1 METISD
7 ITYEM
12 VTLDDA
18 GNLYR
23 RKMSLPLNYPP
34 AHWVLD
40 RICHEDGLFQ
50 VSEGDF
56 GECDFVSSEHIARL
70 SFHRI
75 ADVERTD
82 DATRQNND

>member
-1 METISD
+1 METMND

-56 GECDFVSSEHIARL
+56 GECDFVSSVHIAKL

-75 ADVERTD
+75 ADGEHAD
-82 DATRQNND
+82 DTTRQNND

>member
-1 METISD
+1 METMSG

-12 VTLDDA
+12 VTLDDT

-23 RKMSLPLNYPP
+23 MKLTLPLNYPP

-56 GECDFVSSEHIARL
+56 GECDFVSSEHIAKL

-75 ADVERTD
+75 ADVERANDT
-82 DATRQNND
+82 TRQNND

>member
-1 METISD
+1 METMSD

-12 VTLDDA
+12 VTLDDT

-56 GECDFVSSEHIARL
+56 GECDFVSSEHIAKL

-82 DATRQNND
+82 DTAHQNND

>member
-1 METISD
+1 MKTMND

-23 RKMSLPLNYPP
+23 RKMSLPLNYQP

-75 ADVERTD
+75 ADVECTD
-82 DATRQNND
+82 DATR